1 MNDIVDSFLVEI
13 DLAKISLSCHFA
25 LDLQC
30 YKSRCLLLHN
40 GALGTCPWSSLC
52 FCGTI
57 ATFASSCLA
66 RRCKSLFHVSLFS
79 LAGAISSRV
88 FPYPYV
94 ALVRTVTIC
103 QGRHAVFLR
112 PGHVLRSY
120 LLPEKAASVMC
131 FDAVLGKFYLPYWC
145 FIVVRH
151 GGNVRRGVFFFLFLR
166 LSRRRHTST
175 LPQTRFSRSRRLESS
190 LRTID
195 PLRHV
200 SSSLGLFSAGVA
212 PLPPSYRKLLD
223 ETVKTFVVF
232 PSRLYLFDGDD
243 NCMLSVPLSTSD
255 QH

>member
-1 MNDIVDSFLVEI
+1 M
-13 DLAKISLSCHFA
+13 
-25 LDLQC
+25 
-30 YKSRCLLLHN
+30 
-40 GALGTCPWSSLC
+40 
-52 FCGTI
+52 
-57 ATFASSCLA
+57 
-66 RRCKSLFHVSLFS
+66 
-79 LAGAISSRV
+79 
-88 FPYPYV
+88 
-94 ALVRTVTIC
+94 
-103 QGRHAVFLR
+103 FLR

-151 GGNVRRGVFFFLFLR
+151 GGNVHRGVFFFC
-166 LSRRRHTST
+166 SSDESPPTYIHSST
-175 LPQTRFSRSRRLESS
+175 NTFFKVSPVGIQHF
-190 LRTID
+190 
-195 PLRHV
+195 